1 MKKGLGRGL
10 DSLFGVYGDDVSAQV
25 GKGTTQ
31 VVKMPGDL
39 DGDLTNDTVV
49 ELPLADIDPN
59 TNQPRKNFNDATLK
73 ELADSI
79 KVHGVIQP
87 IIVVK
92 MGERY
97 MIIAGER
104 RYRASKIAGLSTIP
118 AIVKNYNEKEIAEV
132 SLLENL
138 QREDLNPMECA
149 RAMKKLMTDFGWT
162 QETVADRLGKSRPV
176 VANTVRLL
184 NLEPEVIDMIEK
196 GKISA
201 GHARSLVAVTDKKAQ
216 IKLAHQ
222 VCEKKLTVRDLERA
236 VKGSS
241 GSKNKM
247 EQSSELKDL
256 IEDMKHVLG
265 TKVSVLGSDQ
275 RGRIYIDYYSSA
287 DLDRIYDLIQKLK
300 KWYVFHVEHKK
311 CGYLTITTFF
321 IYNW

>member
-256 IEDMKHVLG
+256 IEDMKRVLG
-265 TKVSVLGSDQ
+265 TKVSVLGTDQ

-300 KWYVFHVEHKK
+300 K
-311 CGYLTITTFF
+311 
-321 IYNW
+321 

>member
-31 VVKMPGDL
+31 VVKMLGDL

-118 AIVKNYNEKEIAEV
+118 VIVKNYNEKEIAEV

-247 EQSSELKDL
+247 DQSSELKDL
-256 IEDMKHVLG
+256 IEDMKRVLG

-300 KWYVFHVEHKK
+300 K
-311 CGYLTITTFF
+311 
-321 IYNW
+321 

>member
-10 DSLFGVYGDDVSAQV
+10 DSLFGVYGNDVTQQV
-25 GKGTTQ
+25 STNKVTNTE

-39 DGDLTNDTVV
+39 DGDLTNDVV
-49 ELPLADIDPN
+49 TQLPLNEIDVN
-59 TNQPRKNFNDATLK
+59 TNQPRKVFEEKAMK

-92 MGERY
+92 RGPRY

-104 RYRASKIAGLSTIP
+104 RFRASKLVGLTTIP
-118 AIVKNYNEKEIAEV
+118 AIVKNYTESEIAEV

-149 RAMKKLMTDFGWT
+149 RAMKKLMEDFGWT
-162 QETVADRLGKSRPV
+162 QEKVADRLGKSRPV
-176 VANTVRLL
+176 VANTIRLL
-184 NLEPEVIDMIEK
+184 NLEPEVIQMIEQ

-222 VCEKKLTVRDLERA
+222 VCAKKLTVRDLEKA
-236 VKGSS
+236 VKSTRGGNSVA
-241 GSKNKM
+241 N
-247 EQSSELKDL
+247 QSVELRDL
-256 IEDMKHVLG
+256 IDKMKRVLG
-265 TKVSVLGSDQ
+265 TKVSVLGNDN
-275 RGRIYIDYYSSA
+275 RGRIYIDYYSTA
-287 DLDRIYDLIQKLK
+287 DLDRISELLDKMAK
-300 KWYVFHVEHKK
+300 
-311 CGYLTITTFF
+311 
-321 IYNW
+321 

>member
-10 DSLFGVYGDDVSAQV
+10 DSLFGVYGNADVTKEEKLDA
-25 GKGTTQ
+25 K
-31 VVKMPGDL
+31 VVKLPADL
-39 DGDLTNDTVV
+39 DGDLTNDEVL
-49 ELPLADIDPN
+49 ELPLNEIDTN
-59 TNQPRKNFNDATLK
+59 VNQPRKVFDENALK
-73 ELADSI
+73 ELSDSI
-79 KVHGVIQP
+79 KTHGVIQP

-104 RYRASKIAGLSTIP
+104 RFRASKLAGLTTIP

-162 QETVADRLGKSRPV
+162 QEIVADRLGKSRPV
-176 VANTVRLL
+176 VANTIRLL

-196 GKISA
+196 GKLSA

-216 IKLAHQ
+216 IKLAKQ
-222 VCEKKLTVRDLERA
+222 VMEKKLTVRDLEKAVRSVNNPRA
-236 VKGSS
+236 IAT
-241 GSKNKM
+241 
-247 EQSSELKDL
+247 QSSELKDL
-256 IEDMKHVLG
+256 IDNMKRVLG

-275 RGRIYIDYYSSA
+275 RGRIYIDYYSRA
-287 DLDRIYDLIQKLK
+287 DLDRIYDCIEKLK
-300 KWYVFHVEHKK
+300 
-311 CGYLTITTFF
+311 
-321 IYNW
+321 